1 MLPELLITEK
11 EIEADLKKKKFNGGP
26 SYPQVKPAP
35 FSPTPL

>member
-1 MLPELLITEK
+1 MLLELLITEK
-11 EIEADLKKKKFNGGP
+11 EIEGDLKKKFNGGP